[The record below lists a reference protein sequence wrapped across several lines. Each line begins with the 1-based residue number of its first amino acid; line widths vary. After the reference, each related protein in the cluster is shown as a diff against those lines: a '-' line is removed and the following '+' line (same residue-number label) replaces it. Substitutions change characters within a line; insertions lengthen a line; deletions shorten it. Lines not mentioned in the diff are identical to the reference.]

1 MPTTDPTTSTIPPT
15 VVNISGV
22 TDQYGAYS
30 MSGGTTLLLPVYV
43 YSGDVV
49 GQTWQ
54 ASFRV
59 IPVDPAYLDLTSIV
73 SARLF

>member
-1 MPTTDPTTSTIPPT
+1 MS
-15 VVNISGV
+15 
-22 TDQYGAYS
+22 DQYGAYS
-30 MSGGTTLLLPVYV
+30 MSDGSTLLLPVYV
-43 YSGDVV
+43 YTGDVV

-59 IPVDPAYLDLTSIV
+59 IPVDPAYLDLTAIV